1 MSELTLLQCL
11 LAVEAEGFSD
21 VWKEFF
27 MNVDQVRSL
36 GEIGDRQA
44 AGSLLMAG
52 RNWNGS
58 GWNTGKASRQLHQL
72 TSVPLVSG
80 TFGHYLDAFL
90 YSLALWFGIDVDTMD
105 LSERAAETAFALAQ
119 VYQGDTTGVSA
130 VVKPHDEDKVVDME
144 SEFTME
150 WDEVEEQL
158 APELLYLFNAVFK
171 GERRLELREVLQG
184 FPKFT
189 DLPRK
194 PPENNH

>member
-1 MSELTLLQCL
+1 MSELTLLQR

-36 GEIGDRQA
+36 GDIGDCQS

-52 RNWNGS
+52 RNCNGS
-58 GWNTGKASRQLHQL
+58 GCNTGKESRQLQQL
-72 TSVPLVSG
+72 TSVPLVIG

-105 LSERAAETAFALAQ
+105 LSERAAEAAFAFAQ
-119 VYQGDTTGVSA
+119 VYQGDTAGVSA
-130 VVKPHDEDKVVDME
+130 VVKPHEEDKVVDME

-158 APELLYLFNAVFK
+158 APELLYLFNAVAK
-171 GERRLELREVLQG
+171 
-184 FPKFT
+184 
-189 DLPRK
+189 RK
-194 PPENNH
+194 TQVGTT